1 MTPRQEPPPPP
12 PSNGKPAP
20 TSNGAGQV
28 RGATLA
34 LTNLTKLAG
43 LVVAFNEAVLRT
55 ELRPSVIA
63 LAAFMMAGAQVS
75 ETLLVSAI
83 ERFFGTHG
91 DR

>member
-12 PSNGKPAP
+12 SNGQPP
-20 TSNGAGQV
+20 PSLPGAAQA
-28 RGATLA
+28 RGAALA
-34 LTNLTKLAG
+34 VTNLTKLAG
-43 LVVAFNEAVLRT
+43 IVVAFNEAVLRT
-55 ELRPSVIA
+55 ELRPSVMA